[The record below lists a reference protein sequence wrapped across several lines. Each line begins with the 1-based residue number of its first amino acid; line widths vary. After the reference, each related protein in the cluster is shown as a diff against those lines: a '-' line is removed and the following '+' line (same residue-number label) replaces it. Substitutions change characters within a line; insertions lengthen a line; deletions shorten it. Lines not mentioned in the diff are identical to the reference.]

1 MSGANQ
7 KTWKIFGKVAI
18 PISKNLSLPGSP
30 TTKKKDGFAPSTT
43 ALIFE
48 NRPSNLPRKSAKEE
62 QKHREMYEEMVNAAR
77 KKEQKEKVNE
87 NKKIKEMRK
96 MEDQLSNSVKVW
108 RTDIIPDWDNW

>member
-1 MSGANQ
+1 
-7 KTWKIFGKVAI
+7 
-18 PISKNLSLPGSP
+18 
-30 TTKKKDGFAPSTT
+30 
-43 ALIFE
+43 
-48 NRPSNLPRKSAKEE
+48 
-62 QKHREMYEEMVNAAR
+62 MYEEMVNAAR